1 LREHFGARLRAER
14 PEAWQVGH
22 LQLYEHLKEQA
33 PHRPDT
39 LDEMAPLF
47 QAVHHGCQ
55 AERRQE
61 VLDEVYIDRI
71 VRKSEAYLV
80 HKLGP
85 FGADLGLVA
94 SFFDPPLERPA
105 ADLIEPARAYLLN
118 QAAFRLRALGRLGE
132 SMAPMRVGLKML
144 VEQQDWEQAA
154 ISASNLSGLK
164 LTSGEVAA
172 AVAAGEASVEHA
184 DRSGDAFQRMIN
196 RATLADA
203 RHQAGDMTAA
213 KALFE
218 ETEAT
223 QSEREPDY
231 PLLYAIDGYRYCD
244 LLLTLG
250 QAEAVRERARQTLAW
265 VTPQNWFL
273 DTALD
278 HLSLGRAALVLGGGT
293 RPAANS
299 TRPKCLPW
307 GGK

>member
-1 LREHFGARLRAER
+1 
-14 PEAWQVGH
+14 
-22 LQLYEHLKEQA
+22 
-33 PHRPDT
+33 
-39 LDEMAPLF
+39 
-47 QAVHHGCQ
+47 
-55 AERRQE
+55 
-61 VLDEVYIDRI
+61 
-71 VRKSEAYLV
+71 
-80 HKLGP
+80 
-85 FGADLGLVA
+85 
-94 SFFDPPLERPA
+94 
-105 ADLIEPARAYLLN
+105 
-118 QAAFRLRALGRLGE
+118 
-132 SMAPMRVGLKML
+132 
-144 VEQQDWEQAA
+144 
-154 ISASNLSGLK
+154 
-164 LTSGEVAA
+164 
-172 AVAAGEASVEHA
+172 
-184 DRSGDAFQRMIN
+184 
-196 RATLADA
+196 
-203 RHQAGDMTAA
+203 MTAA

-223 QSEREPDY
+223 QSERELDY